1 MDARDGPATTSAEL
15 WIRHRRRVLD
25 VAYRMLSSFTDA
37 EDVAQEVYLR
47 LERQEVRQIED
58 IEGWLVTVTA
68 RLCLDHLRSAQLTRR
83 QYVGPWLPEPLVSLS
98 GSEPD
103 PADRITLDDSVQ
115 LALLVVLERLSPAQ
129 RTAFVLHDV
138 FGVPFDEIAPIVG
151 RTTLA
156 CRQLASRARRRIHD
170 ERRFPVPRNE
180 LHRLIQEFRHACQ
193 SGDLE
198 ALVATLD
205 PDVTGEFDSGGLLP
219 GAPTTSITG
228 ARHVASLLLSS
239 FDGRPVS
246 FVPADINGEPG
257 LAVLLRDRVMTALT
271 LQIVDGLVDHVHAI
285 GNPAK
290 LQHLRR
296 RGP

>member
-1 MDARDGPATTSAEL
+1 MDARDGPATTPAEL
-15 WIRHRRRVLD
+15 WVRHRRRVMD

-47 LERQEVRQIED
+47 LERQEISQIED

-68 RLCLDHLRSAQLTRR
+68 RLCLDQLRSARVTRR
-83 QYVGPWLPEPLVSLS
+83 QYVGPWLPEPLVSLPS
-98 GSEPD
+98 SDPD
-103 PADRITLDDSVQ
+103 PADRITLDDSVR

-138 FGVPFDEIAPIVG
+138 FGVPFDEIARIVG
-151 RTTLA
+151 RSAPA
-156 CRQLASRARRRIHD
+156 CRQLASRARGRIHD
-170 ERRFPVPRNE
+170 EQRFPVARNE
-180 LHRLIQEFRHACQ
+180 LHRIVEQFRHASQ

-228 ARHVASLLLSS
+228 ARHVASVLVSS

-246 FVPADINGEPG
+246 FVGTDINGEPG
-257 LAVLLRDRVMTALT
+257 LVVILRDRIVTALT
-271 LQIVDGLVDHVHAI
+271 LQVIDGLVDHILAI

-290 LQHLRR
+290 LQHLKLH
-296 RGP
+296 GP